1 MAKNRRKAER
11 DFSLEKIE
19 RLLEGPFGPLSP
31 SNLHKM
37 FLLSLYRIVKFS
49 LQDISRNIWLSMVTV
64 IILTLALFSVNMLLV
79 VKVIGTAAVGAV
91 KEKIDISLYINPE
104 ADEKEVLALKAQISN
119 LSDVKGAVY
128 ISKEEA
134 LESFKSKNSDN
145 PEVLQALRELGKN
158 PLTPTLVITP
168 VDAENSDSLIHEL
181 NKIESDIIDSRNF
194 TDHKQ
199 LLSKIDSVTDKVTK
213 AGIFLSIVFTLIT
226 LLVIFN
232 SVRVAIYTHNM
243 EINVM
248 RLVGAPN
255 SFIFWPFLLSG
266 IIYALLGIISI
277 VFLFYPFLGL
287 LQPYLETF
295 FVGYNINIVDY
306 FNANFISIFG
316 LQFASIAAI
325 NILASWWA
333 VRRYAQA

>member
-1 MAKNRRKAER
+1 V
-11 DFSLEKIE
+11 
-19 RLLEGPFGPLSP
+19 
-31 SNLHKM
+31 
-37 FLLSLYRIVKFS
+37 FLLSFYRIVKFS

-79 VKVIGTAAVGAV
+79 VKIIGSAAVGAV
-91 KEKIDISLYINPE
+91 KEKVDISLYVNPD
-104 ADEKEVLALKAQISN
+104 ADEKEVLALKAQIAN
-119 LSDVKGAVY
+119 LSDVKEVSY
-128 ISKEEA
+128 ISKEDA
-134 LESFKSKNSDN
+134 LEIFKGKNSDN

-168 VDAENSDSLIHEL
+168 KNVETSDGLIHEL
-181 NKIESDIIDSRNF
+181 NKIQSDIIDSRNF
-194 TDHKQ
+194 TDHKV

-213 AGIFLSIVFTLIT
+213 AGLFLSLVFLLIT
-226 LLVIFN
+226 ILVIFN

-243 EINVM
+243 EINIM

-255 SFIFWPFLLSG
+255 SFIFWPFLFSG
-266 IIYALLGIISI
+266 IIYALLGIMVI
-277 VFLFYPFLGL
+277 VFIFYPFLGL

-306 FNANFISIFG
+306 FNRNFVEIFG
-316 LQFASIAAI
+316 LEFAGIALI
-325 NILASWWA
+325 NVVAAWWA

>member
-1 MAKNRRKAER
+1 M
-11 DFSLEKIE
+11 
-19 RLLEGPFGPLSP
+19 LS
-31 SNLHKM
+31 
-37 FLLSLYRIVKFS
+37 FYRIVKFS

-79 VKVIGTAAVGAV
+79 VKIIGSAAVGAV
-91 KEKIDISLYINPE
+91 KEKVDISLYVNPD
-104 ADEKEVLALKAQISN
+104 ADEKEVLALKAQIAN
-119 LSDVKGAVY
+119 LSDVKEVNY
-128 ISKEEA
+128 VSKEDA
-134 LESFKSKNSDN
+134 LEIFKGKNSDN

-168 VDAENSDSLIHEL
+168 KNVETSDGLIHEL
-181 NKIESDIIDSRNF
+181 NKIQSDIIDSRNF
-194 TDHKQ
+194 TDHKV

-213 AGIFLSIVFTLIT
+213 AGLFLSLVFLFIT
-226 LLVIFN
+226 ILVIFN

-243 EINVM
+243 EINIM

-255 SFIFWPFLLSG
+255 SFIFWPFLFSG
-266 IIYALLGIISI
+266 IIYALLGIMVI
-277 VFLFYPFLGL
+277 VFIFYPFLGL

-306 FNANFISIFG
+306 FNRNFVEIFG
-316 LQFASIAAI
+316 LEFAGIALI
-325 NILASWWA
+325 NVVAAWWA

>member
-1 MAKNRRKAER
+1 M
-11 DFSLEKIE
+11 
-19 RLLEGPFGPLSP
+19 LS
-31 SNLHKM
+31 
-37 FLLSLYRIVKFS
+37 FYRIVKFS

-79 VKVIGTAAVGAV
+79 VKIIGSAAVGAV
-91 KEKIDISLYINPE
+91 KEKVDISLYVNPD
-104 ADEKEVLALKAQISN
+104 ADEKEVLALKAQIAN
-119 LSDVKGAVY
+119 LSDVKEVNY
-128 ISKEEA
+128 VSKEDA
-134 LESFKSKNSDN
+134 LEIFKGKNSDN

-168 VDAENSDSLIHEL
+168 KNVETSDGLIHEL
-181 NKIESDIIDSRNF
+181 NKIQSDIIDSRNF
-194 TDHKQ
+194 TDHKV

-213 AGIFLSIVFTLIT
+213 AGLFLSLVFLLIT
-226 LLVIFN
+226 ILVIFN

-243 EINVM
+243 EINIM

-255 SFIFWPFLLSG
+255 SFIFWPFLFSG
-266 IIYALLGIISI
+266 IIYALLGIMVI
-277 VFLFYPFLGL
+277 VFIFYPFLGL

-306 FNANFISIFG
+306 FNRNFVEIFG
-316 LQFASIAAI
+316 LEFAGIALI
-325 NILASWWA
+325 NVVAAWWA